1 MIRTVSSS
9 IVTQV
14 YATSG
19 DRRMLSLVYILIFI
33 NCPNYHFII
42 SDPSANCI
50 FFNRDMS
57 LSKYMTLFNK
67 VLKES
72 HRRAKMTFSV
82 D

>member
-50 FFNRDMS
+50 LS